1 MIRSSLTM
9 AAALLAM
16 GMPVRLHERV
26 SAPESPIPFRHVKID
41 PNNTGAD
48 CKAIGDLNGDGF
60 PDVIVADDTTTPLQW
75 YEYPHWNKRVIDN
88 RIVFTTDM
96 QTGDVDNDGDTDIIV
111 PDYPKGV
118 ILWYRNPL
126 REGGAWV
133 PVTIGNAH
141 GHDLEVG
148 DINRDKKLDVVVREG
163 ETVVFLQRTPTDWTR
178 IHIPTGGRGGTALA
192 DLDRDGDLD
201 IAQNGCWLECPAN
214 PSGEKW
220 QRHEIAPGWPEDSG
234 VAATDM
240 NRDGRMDVLLAPAES
255 SGKLIWY
262 AAPADPRRGIWQPHV
277 ISDDISHAHT
287 FKVADMDND
296 GDLDVVT
303 AEMEQSPRK
312 RIRVHRNQGDALKWK
327 EQILAETG
335 SHNIRVA
342 DIGRDGD
349 MDVIGANWG
358 QRDDSYSPVE
368 LWENRLR

>member
-1 MIRSSLTM
+1 
-9 AAALLAM
+9 
-16 GMPVRLHERV
+16 
-26 SAPESPIPFRHVKID
+26 
-41 PNNTGAD
+41 
-48 CKAIGDLNGDGF
+48 
-60 PDVIVADDTTTPLQW
+60 
-75 YEYPHWNKRVIDN
+75 
-88 RIVFTTDM
+88 
-96 QTGDVDNDGDTDIIV
+96 
-111 PDYPKGV
+111 
-118 ILWYRNPL
+118 
-126 REGGAWV
+126 
-133 PVTIGNAH
+133 
-141 GHDLEVG
+141 
-148 DINRDKKLDVVVREG
+148 
-163 ETVVFLQRTPTDWTR
+163 
-178 IHIPTGGRGGTALA
+178 
-192 DLDRDGDLD
+192 
-201 IAQNGCWLECPAN
+201 
-214 PSGEKW
+214 
-220 QRHEIAPGWPEDSG
+220 
-234 VAATDM
+234 M